1 MEDHS
6 VCPMKAHE
14 SATTRDK
21 VDLDEIEHE
30 HEQEAV
36 TSLIPSGHGEIPPQK
51 PPRPLSPQVYAEN
64 TLLETFLSID
74 TKVVKAVLAASARR
88 SSTAATAT
96 AQQILW
102 RAPQNQLEAD
112 ELYARRLAE
121 QYDSDT
127 KGQATYNQREPSRRG
142 RNQQRPYYDE
152 DDRDHSFFDDDLPE
166 IGRNFQ
172 QRFVET
178 QSRVNGWIYTFRK
191 KSDGEADK
199 DDLYTSSKGNSRQG
213 TDKWQGRQNFGPS
226 QSEQMYGLRKSAEQA
241 RRSTEMQRYDADPHE
256 FDEDSF
262 ERLALRDDDA
272 PPPRPPRTLSRG
284 KANQDLFKPQ
294 PKPLQSGPVDEVD
307 AAERRALLTNQDP
320 DKTKKWQPLTSIAP
334 HPDEDNNPFSLRDDE
349 EDKSTTSGKRTRR
362 S

>member
-1 MEDHS
+1 LI
-6 VCPMKAHE
+6 PQA
-14 SATTRDK
+14 
-21 VDLDEIEHE
+21 
-30 HEQEAV
+30 Q
-36 TSLIPSGHGEIPPQK
+36 SLIPSGHGEIPPQK

-74 TKVVKAVLAASARR
+74 TNVVKAVLAGSARR

-152 DDRDHSFFDDDLPE
+152 ADRDHSFFDDDLPE

-172 QRFVET
+172 QRFVKT

-226 QSEQMYGLRKSAEQA
+226 QSEQMYSLRKSAEQA
-241 RRSTEMQRYDADPHE
+241 RRSTETQ
-256 FDEDSF
+256 
-262 ERLALRDDDA
+262 
-272 PPPRPPRTLSRG
+272 
-284 KANQDLFKPQ
+284 
-294 PKPLQSGPVDEVD
+294 
-307 AAERRALLTNQDP
+307 
-320 DKTKKWQPLTSIAP
+320 
-334 HPDEDNNPFSLRDDE
+334 
-349 EDKSTTSGKRTRR
+349 
-362 S
+362 